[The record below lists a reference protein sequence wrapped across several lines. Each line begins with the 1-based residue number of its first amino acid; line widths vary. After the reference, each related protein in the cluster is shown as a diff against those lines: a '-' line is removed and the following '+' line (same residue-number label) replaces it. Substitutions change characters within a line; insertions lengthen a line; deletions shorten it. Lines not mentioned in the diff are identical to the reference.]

1 MKMASSHGLLSPAG
15 STASSTTS
23 GIPHGR
29 NLPLPRATPLK
40 PGSKKE
46 TALINYLDDKLLR
59 ISRRYGKKFSNSE
72 HDKDDSKGYE
82 SFDEVVEDLDPVFS
96 IIWVSGTPTLQVPYL
111 LTLAGLF
118 CSYMPAFPFSTSMF
132 KLVKRLDEGFAY
144 LLTSSQDEFASS
156 NRSTYQVST
165 TDKVRIKSLV
175 EETRVVA
182 VEVSSEGGNA
192 VELEESESEEDIYA
206 SSAVDAQEHEQETDH
221 VSMSLSKIYKRTI
234 EILGDSLVSV
244 PPGLDNEA
252 IPG

>member
-1 MKMASSHGLLSPAG
+1 MKMASSYGLLSPAG
-15 STASSTTS
+15 STASSTTC

-29 NLPLPRATPLK
+29 NLPLSRATPLK

-72 HDKDDSKGYE
+72 NDNDDSKGYE

-132 KLVKRLDEGFAY
+132 RLVKRLDEGFAY
-144 LLTSSQDEFASS
+144 LLRSSQDQFASS
-156 NRSTYQVST
+156 NRSIYQVST
-165 TDKVRIKSLV
+165 TDKVRIKSLA

-182 VEVSSEGGNA
+182 VEVASDNA
-192 VELEESESEEDIYA
+192 VELDESESEEDAYA
-206 SSAVDAQEHEQETDH
+206 TTAVDAQEHEQETDH
-221 VSMSLSKIYKRTI
+221 VSMSLSKIYRRTI

-244 PPGLDNEA
+244 PPGFDNEA
-252 IPG
+252 APG

>member
-72 HDKDDSKGYE
+72 NDKDDSKGYE

-132 KLVKRLDEGFAY
+132 RLVKRLDEGFAY
-144 LLTSSQDEFASS
+144 LLRSSQDHFASS
-156 NRSTYQVST
+156 NRSTYQVSM
-165 TDKVRIKSLV
+165 TDKVRIKSLA

-182 VEVSSEGGNA
+182 VEVASDNA
-192 VELEESESEEDIYA
+192 VELDESESEEDAYA
-206 SSAVDAQEHEQETDH
+206 SIAVDAQEHEQETDY
-221 VSMSLSKIYKRTI
+221 VSMSLSKIYRRTI
-234 EILGDSLVSV
+234 EILGDSLASV
-244 PPGLDNEA
+244 PPRLDNEA
-252 IPG
+252 APG